1 MVSVA
6 GRMEGWTLSFEDF
19 FTREYPAIYRAA
31 YLGTGSH
38 EAAKDVTQEAFARAY
53 SRWRRLEHRDWV
65 GGWVMTTALNL
76 CKKHHREANRSA
88 GSTIKEQVTTHPT
101 WDRDLDLAA
110 ALRRLPIRQ
119 RTAIVLSYLGD
130 LPLHQIA
137 HLMHVSEGTVKA
149 HLAQARK
156 TLRRSMGETDE

>member
-1 MVSVA
+1 MVA
-6 GRMEGWTLSFEDF
+6 IAEQMEGWTLSFEDF
-19 FTREYPAIYRAA
+19 FTREYPAVYRVA

-53 SRWRRLEHRDWV
+53 SRWRRLEHQDWV

-76 CKKHHREANRSA
+76 CKKHHRDATPHEGVLSD
-88 GSTIKEQVTTHPT
+88 QVTSQPT
-101 WDRDLDLAA
+101 SDRDLDLAT
-110 ALRRLPIRQ
+110 ALRSLPIRQ
-119 RTAIVLSYLGD
+119 RTAIVLFYLGD
-130 LPLHQIA
+130 LPLAQIA

-156 TLRRSMGETDE
+156 ALRRSMGEPDD